1 MQFKDVIGQE
11 DVKTRLIQSYKNNR
25 VSHAQLFLGPE
36 GSGNLPLA
44 LAYAQFISCTDKQEN
59 DSCGQCNSCV
69 KYSKM
74 AHPDLHLVYPIA
86 TSKEVKT
93 SESLVEKWR
102 NLFLENPYMS
112 LFQWIEQLD
121 AENKQVM
128 IGSDESASILEKL
141 SLTSYESSYKIMLIW
156 MAEKM
161 NVSAANK
168 LLKILEEPT
177 ENTLFLLVCEN
188 EENLLRTIISRTQL
202 IKIKRLSTDEI
213 CNALQK
219 DEHLERPEAVRI
231 ALLADGN
238 YNSALK
244 FLREGSSNENN
255 FSLFREWMRMCLKFN
270 GVKVVEWNNQMAALG
285 REEQKNFLHYVL
297 HLLRECMMYSYTG
310 TELMRTENEELA
322 FVKNFSPFIHENN
335 LEKFIDEIN
344 SACLQLERNANPK
357 LLFTDLAFK
366 INELLNIKKS

>member
-11 DVKTRLIQSYKNNR
+11 AIKARLISSYKNNR

-44 LAYAQFISCTDKQEN
+44 LAYAQFISCTDKLEN
-59 DSCGQCNSCV
+59 DSCGTCSSCV
-69 KYSKM
+69 KYSKI

-86 TSKEVKT
+86 SSKEVKT
-93 SESLVEKWR
+93 SEDLLEKWR
-102 NLFLENPYMS
+102 SYFLENPYMS
-112 LFQWIEQLD
+112 LFQWIEQVE

-128 IGSDESASILEKL
+128 IGAEESASILDKL
-141 SLTSYESSYKIMLIW
+141 SLTSYESTYKIMLIW

-161 NVSAANK
+161 NISAGNK
-168 LLKILEEPT
+168 LLKILEEPA

-188 EENLLRTIISRTQL
+188 EENMLRTILSRTQL
-202 IKIKRLSTDEI
+202 IKMKRLSTDEI
-213 CNALQK
+213 CEALQK
-219 DEHLERPEAVRI
+219 NEKVERSEAVRI

-238 YNSALK
+238 YNAALR
-244 FLREGSSNENN
+244 FLKEGGSNENN
-255 FSLFREWMRMCLKFN
+255 FALFREWMRICLKFN
-270 GVKVVEWNNQMAALG
+270 GVKVMEWNNQITALG

-297 HLLRECMMYSYTG
+297 HLLRECMMFNYTG
-310 TELMRTENEELA
+310 MELMRTENEELT

-366 INELLNIKKS
+366 INELLNIKKA